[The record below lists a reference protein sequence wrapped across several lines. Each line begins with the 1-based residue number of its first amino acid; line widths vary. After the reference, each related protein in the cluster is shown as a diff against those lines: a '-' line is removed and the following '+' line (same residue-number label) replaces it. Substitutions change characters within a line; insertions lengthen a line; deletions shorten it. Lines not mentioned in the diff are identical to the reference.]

1 MYNMFNNTQ
10 QKEVYAM
17 ASISDRIK
25 MLRTTAGMTQEEF
38 GKVFGIVK
46 STVSLYES
54 GKSCPNDQIKL
65 KICEYFNVPLD
76 FLIGISNVAEVQAGD
91 FNKGILSDGRCRSAF
106 LDLVE
111 IRKMS
116 FEEMSEITGL
126 ELVVLENWFIKEVP
140 SLQQLVLVAD
150 CLQTSIDYLLGRT
163 DSPERPTDEDA
174 EVLSYY
180 HQISKMDQRWV
191 MGQMTDII
199 RKREVEAESIVAA
212 EDMPMRKASGK

>member
-1 MYNMFNNTQ
+1 
-10 QKEVYAM
+10 M

-25 MLRTTAGMTQEEF
+25 MLRTTANMTQEEF

-65 KICEYFNVPLD
+65 KICEYFKVPLD
-76 FLIGISNVAEVQAGD
+76 FLIGISNVAEYQAGE
-91 FNKGILSDGRCRSAF
+91 FNTGMLSDGRCRSAF
-106 LDLVE
+106 FDLAQ

-116 FEEMSEITGL
+116 LEDISSSTGL
-126 ELVVLENWFIKEVP
+126 EMVVLENWFAKEVP

-150 CLQTSIDYLLGRT
+150 CLRTSIDYLLGRT
-163 DSPERPTDEDA
+163 DNPNPPSDEDI

-180 HQISKMDQRWV
+180 HRIGKMDQRWV

-199 RKREVEAESIVAA
+199 KKREAEEESIVAA
-212 EDMPMRKASGK
+212 VEDPVRKVSGK

>member
-10 QKEVYAM
+10 QEEVYSM
-17 ASISDRIK
+17 ANISDRIK

-65 KICEYFNVPLD
+65 KICEYFNIPLD
-76 FLIGISNVAEVQAGD
+76 FLIGISNVAEFQSGD

-116 FEEMSEITGL
+116 FDKMSELTGL
-126 ELVVLENWFIKEVP
+126 EIVILENWFIKEVP
-140 SLQQLVLVAD
+140 SIQQLVLVAD

-163 DSPERPTDEDA
+163 DNHERPTEEDA

-191 MGQMTDII
+191 MGQMADII
-199 RKREVEAESIVAA
+199 RKQEVEAESIVAA

>member
-1 MYNMFNNTQ
+1 
-10 QKEVYAM
+10 M

-25 MLRTTAGMTQEEF
+25 MLRTSANLTQEEF
-38 GKVFGIVK
+38 GKIFGIVK

-65 KICEYFNVPLD
+65 KICEYFHVPLD
-76 FLIGISNVAEVQAGD
+76 FLIGISNVAEYQAGE
-91 FNKGILSDGRCRSAF
+91 FNKGFLSDGRCRSAF

-111 IRKMS
+111 IRHMS
-116 FEEMSEITGL
+116 FAEICDITGL
-126 ELVVLENWFIKEVP
+126 DIAVIENWFLTEVP

-150 CLQTSIDYLLGRT
+150 CLKTSVDYLLGRT
-163 DSPERPTDEDA
+163 DVTDPPTDEDK

-180 HQISKMDQRWV
+180 HRISKMDQRWV

-199 RKREVEAESIVAA
+199 RKQESDDEAAVAA
-212 EDMPMRKASGK
+212 VDAGLRKVSGK

>member
-1 MYNMFNNTQ
+1 MFNEIQ
-10 QKEVYAM
+10 QKEVFAV

-38 GKVFGIVK
+38 GKIFGIVK

-65 KICEYFNVPLD
+65 KICEYFKVPLD
-76 FLIGISNVAEVQAGD
+76 FLIGISNVAEYQAGE
-91 FNKGILSDGRCRSAF
+91 FNSGILSDGRCRSAF
-106 LDLVE
+106 LDLMK
-111 IRKMS
+111 IKKLTL
-116 FEEMSEITGL
+116 EEMSDTTGL
-126 ELVVLENWFIKEVP
+126 DIAVLENWFVREVP

-150 CLQTSIDYLLGRT
+150 CLRTSIDYLLGRT
-163 DSPERPTDEDA
+163 DNPTPPSEEDL

-180 HQISKMDQRWV
+180 HQIGKMDQRWV

-199 RKREVEAESIVAA
+199 KKREAEAESIVAA
-212 EDMPMRKASGK
+212 ADIPARKVSGK